1 MDSCSVRRND
11 HKGHRARA
19 AAGER
24 QGSLQDHRC
33 VKRNTSGYAAK
44 VRQLRIR
51 GLDTGGDLE
60 VSWERSSGKGRPSLR
75 TPSEE
80 SSDTGTSSD
89 VERAGGRSRTHAEGV

>member
-33 VKRNTSGYAAK
+33 VKRNTSGYAAE

-51 GLDTGGDLE
+51 VLDTGGDLE
-60 VSWERSSGKGRPSLR
+60 VSWERSSGKG
-75 TPSEE
+75 
-80 SSDTGTSSD
+80 
-89 VERAGGRSRTHAEGV
+89 AGIPPGSQ